1 MVAGALAGK
10 PGQYLIYGAFAFV
23 GVIVF
28 AVLLPAF
35 FMVML
40 FLLLI
45 VGIGAFAPGFAGTHA
60 GIAVILVLLGLAAV
74 FGFFQIGQTASLG
87 IVHALP

>member
-1 MVAGALAGK
+1 MAGK
-10 PGQYLIYGAFAFV
+10 ATEYLIFGAFAFI
-23 GVIVF
+23 GVIIF

-45 VGIGAFAPGFAGTHA
+45 VGIGAFAPGFAKSHA
-60 GIAVILVLLGLAAV
+60 GIAIILILLGLSAV
-74 FGFFQIGQTASLG
+74 FGFLQVGQTASLG